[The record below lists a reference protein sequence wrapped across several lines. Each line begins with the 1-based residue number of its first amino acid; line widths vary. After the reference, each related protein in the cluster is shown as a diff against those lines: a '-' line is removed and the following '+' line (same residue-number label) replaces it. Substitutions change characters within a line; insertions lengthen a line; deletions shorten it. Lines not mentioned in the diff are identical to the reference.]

1 MYSIYIYYIYYIY
14 IHGGKTNKSKTIL
27 FIDDTTICTVGKQIN
42 AKPYYLLTTLLYARW
57 ENK

>member
-1 MYSIYIYYIYYIY
+1 MNIYILYILYIY
-14 IHGGKTNKSKTIL
+14 
-27 FIDDTTICTVGKQIN
+27 TVGKQIN